1 MNILGQFA
9 LLRDTKRYQDGRI
22 AMARQEAEGLLESC
36 QLWPLVRQTIN
47 LKTWFSSFLARK
59 NINANPTGVHKSK
72 TMFECRMYC
81 MSQSP
86 DKCELWVEELEQCLQ
101 SIQSQNVGNHMSD
114 EAPSFLDHRWDC
126 IPNVFQEPDTLTL
139 SGHYDSVLDKDWDTY
154 CPECSYCPG
163 WRMEETEKNIKGPV
177 HHGKMP
183 RGSGLP

>member
-86 DKCELWVEELEQCLQ
+86 DKCEL
-101 SIQSQNVGNHMSD
+101 
-114 EAPSFLDHRWDC
+114 
-126 IPNVFQEPDTLTL
+126 
-139 SGHYDSVLDKDWDTY
+139 
-154 CPECSYCPG
+154 
-163 WRMEETEKNIKGPV
+163 
-177 HHGKMP
+177 
-183 RGSGLP
+183 